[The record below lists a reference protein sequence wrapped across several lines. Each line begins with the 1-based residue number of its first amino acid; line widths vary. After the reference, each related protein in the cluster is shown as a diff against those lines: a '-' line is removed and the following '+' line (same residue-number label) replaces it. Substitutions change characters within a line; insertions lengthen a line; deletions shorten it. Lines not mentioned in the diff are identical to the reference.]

1 MGQCLK
7 ICEGTFCLKM
17 VDFTAISGQI
27 FLILMLNQ
35 FSQRRKMR
43 RERANLRKI
52 IAKLY
57 ELFLRSFSSSKKDQL
72 QILQTVHLK
81 TGITSKK
88 IIR

>member
-17 VDFTAISGQI
+17 VDFIAISGQI
-27 FLILMLNQ
+27 FLILMLDQ
-35 FSQRRKMR
+35 FFQRSKIRL
-43 RERANLRKI
+43 ERANLIKI

-57 ELFLRSFSSSKKDQL
+57 LLFFRSFSSLKKDQL

-81 TGITSKK
+81 TAVTSKK
-88 IIR
+88 